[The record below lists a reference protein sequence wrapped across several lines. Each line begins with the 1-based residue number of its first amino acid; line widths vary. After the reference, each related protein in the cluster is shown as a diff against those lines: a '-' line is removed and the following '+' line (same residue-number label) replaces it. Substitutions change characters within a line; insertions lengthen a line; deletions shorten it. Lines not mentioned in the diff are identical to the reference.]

1 MSAVTGGLTV
11 RRRDRDDRG
20 AAAVE
25 FALVVP
31 VLILLVMG
39 IIDYGLFFT
48 DRLAVKQ
55 GIREGARSAV
65 VSTGIGC
72 GGPDLTCLAD
82 EIKDKIGA
90 VGGATY
96 VYVDVVETPESGP
109 DDGWEEG
116 NELRVCAYVT
126 EDGLTG
132 ITPMPGEIAD
142 SFRMRIE
149 NDTSRASQGESGTP
163 PGGWGWC
170 QSG

>member
-1 MSAVTGGLTV
+1 VFV
-11 RRRDRDDRG
+11 RDRDDRG

-48 DRLAVKQ
+48 DRLGVKQ
-55 GIREGARSAV
+55 GIREGARAAV
-65 VSTGIGC
+65 VSTGNAC
-72 GGPDLTCLAD
+72 GGVNLDCLAD

-90 VGGATY
+90 AGGATY
-96 VYVDVVETPESGP
+96 VYVDIVETAETGP
-109 DDGWEEG
+109 ADNGWQEG
-116 NELRVCAYVT
+116 NELRVCAVVR

-132 ITPMPGEIAD
+132 ITPVPNEIRD
-142 SFRMRIE
+142 SLRMRIE
-149 NDTSRASQGESGTP
+149 TSTSRASQGETGTP

-170 QSG
+170 QSSG